1 MILLQPIWL
10 YANRSP
16 HSLSQGRPGRVPP
29 GAGRPQR
36 RAARQR
42 VWRHGA
48 EGRGAPGLPQGARGP
63 ACGAARA
70 VLFEQLLAQ
79 EYAKGSALNM
89 AATLEIDA
97 VIDPAN
103 TREWLFKSLQ
113 TQPALTSGNQLA
125 TDSW

>member
-1 MILLQPIWL
+1 MVALGVFRPELIGPSAVQHASKFGAMGLKGAVRLGYSKELEAQP
-10 YANRSP
+10 A
-16 HSLSQGRPGRVPP
+16 
-29 GAGRPQR
+29 
-36 RAARQR
+36 
-42 VWRHGA
+42 
-48 EGRGAPGLPQGARGP
+48 
-63 ACGAARA
+63 GAARA

-103 TREWLFKSLQ
+103 TRELLFWALQ
-113 TQPALTSGNQLA
+113 AQPALTSGNQLA

>member
-29 GAGRPQR
+29 GADRPQR

-48 EGRGAPGLPQGARGP
+48 EGRGAPGLQQGARGP

-89 AATLEIDA
+89 AATLEID
-97 VIDPAN
+97 PAD
-103 TREWLFKSLQ
+103 TREWLFKGLQ
-113 TQPALTSGNQLA
+113 AQPAPTPSNQLA
-125 TDSW
+125 IDSW

>member
-16 HSLSQGRPGRVPP
+16 HSLSHGRPGRVPP
-29 GAGRPQR
+29 GADRPQR
-36 RAARQR
+36 RAARQQ

-48 EGRGAPGLPQGARGP
+48 EGRGAPGLQQGARGP

-103 TREWLFKSLQ
+103 TRELLF
-113 TQPALTSGNQLA
+113 
-125 TDSW
+125 

>member
-16 HSLSQGRPGRVPP
+16 NSLSHGRPGRVPP
-29 GAGRPQR
+29 GADRPQR
-36 RAARQR
+36 RTARQQ

-48 EGRGAPGLPQGARGP
+48 EGRGAPGLQQGARGP

-97 VIDPAN
+97 VIDPGN

>member
-16 HSLSQGRPGRVPP
+16 HSLSHGRPGRVPP
-29 GAGRPQR
+29 GADRPQR
-36 RAARQR
+36 RAARQQ

-48 EGRGAPGLPQGARGP
+48 EGRGAPGLQQGARGP

-97 VIDPAN
+97 VIDPGN